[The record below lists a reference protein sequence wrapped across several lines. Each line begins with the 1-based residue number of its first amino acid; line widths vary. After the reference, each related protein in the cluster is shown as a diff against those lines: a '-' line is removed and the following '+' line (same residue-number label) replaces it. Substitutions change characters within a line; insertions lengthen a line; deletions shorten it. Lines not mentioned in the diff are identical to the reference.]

1 MKVEDIRKETDDAEL
16 KIKKAIAK
24 DTIAAME
31 SNIEYLK
38 SKIEVTKTLL
48 DDHTE
53 RLASEEKDLKEF
65 LSSDVEDIKVGGRC
79 VEDPFENFVAQLERD
94 LWRGMSNGIF
104 YPGS

>member
-1 MKVEDIRKETDDAEL
+1 MKVEDIRKEIDDAEL

-24 DTIAAME
+24 DIVAAME

-53 RLASEEKDLKEF
+53 RLASEEKALKEF
-65 LSSDVEDIKVGGRC
+65 FASDVEDIKIDNSNT
-79 VEDPFENFVAQLERD
+79 ENSFEFFIAQLEKD